1 MWQRFRLI
9 ALTYVTRKLLLLFLA
24 CYALI
29 TLPFLFIADHRADQF
44 ALQFGMLVPKVM
56 FLGYLA
62 FFVGAHLK
70 QQFANPRARLLP
82 GFVGAHLSV
91 VMLLFVMLLAWAVLP
106 AWGASGMSLL
116 GMTAITLHVG
126 ALGLWLGCSPQPI
139 GFVLFIGT
147 VLGSVVSAVG
157 RGLLMEIATGAEPIL
172 ALSVISAHVASLV
185 LLMNHLAWLSEDDPD
200 YTKVQPLNVWDLRA
214 TNQRAFQR
222 NVLANNN
229 WMMSAMM
236 ANAGA
241 KLDRAVAVPASTAR
255 QRIALF
261 ALGDNWPSALL
272 LNQLVIGTLAAGLIL
287 MSGRFKIPT
296 NGDLAW
302 LLKLV
307 MSLSAFFAW
316 GQWMMWVLRW
326 PRLGYE
332 SLRPVSRRE
341 WVWENGVA
349 IAKSASLNHLASV
362 VMQLLIV
369 AVLLPDAL
377 SDPMLWQLLIWIT
390 ACQVLIFGAAAWLTS
405 YGSFILLVMSLGFG
419 FTTLMSLALTFMTG
433 KLGLA
438 LPTII
443 GLSAG
448 AAVLGVIAT
457 RQAMKRWCRIDLP

>member
-9 ALTYVTRKLLLLFLA
+9 ALTYFTRKLLLLFLA

-29 TLPFLFIADHRADQF
+29 TLPLLFIVDHRSDQF

-91 VMLLFVMLLAWAVLP
+91 VMLFLVMLVAWAVLP

-116 GMTAITLHVG
+116 GMAAITLHVG

-139 GFVLFIGT
+139 VSVLFIGT
-147 VLGSVVSAVG
+147 VFGPLVSAVG
-157 RGLLMEIATGAEPIL
+157 RGLLIEIAAGAEPIL

-185 LLMNHLAWLSEDDPD
+185 LLMNRLAWLSEDDPD
-200 YTKVQPLNVWDLRA
+200 YTKVQALNVWDLRA

-222 NVLANNN
+222 NVLANSN

-241 KLDRAVAVPASTAR
+241 KLDRAVSVPASTAR

-272 LNQLVIGTLAAGLIL
+272 LNQ
-287 MSGRFKIPT
+287 
-296 NGDLAW
+296 
-302 LLKLV
+302 
-307 MSLSAFFAW
+307 
-316 GQWMMWVLRW
+316 
-326 PRLGYE
+326 
-332 SLRPVSRRE
+332 
-341 WVWENGVA
+341 
-349 IAKSASLNHLASV
+349 
-362 VMQLLIV
+362 
-369 AVLLPDAL
+369 
-377 SDPMLWQLLIWIT
+377 
-390 ACQVLIFGAAAWLTS
+390 
-405 YGSFILLVMSLGFG
+405 
-419 FTTLMSLALTFMTG
+419 
-433 KLGLA
+433 
-438 LPTII
+438 
-443 GLSAG
+443 
-448 AAVLGVIAT
+448 
-457 RQAMKRWCRIDLP
+457 